1 MVIGV
6 ANQCDKARQLYLLRY
21 QVVFFFT
28 MTAMVQI
35 YYNNFANNLQA
46 IKMPYMVYITIVYDY
61 SCVTEIYFHVNNTL
75 HFPWWR

>member
-6 ANQCDKARQLYLLRY
+6 ANQCDKGTPIIFIEIPGS
-21 QVVFFFT
+21 FFFT

-35 YYNNFANNLQA
+35 YYNNFANNLQT